1 MWLSGDRPA
10 VRGGLFAVGIQRLL
24 AAPTVAA
31 ACALLMFAPAPATA
45 APAANTSTKCD
56 ATKKTPTTSDDCPK
70 EDTGKTDA
78 EKAKDKAKEKQT
90 AKDKA
95 KEKAKAKEKDK
106 NKKKKT
112 KEEIEKEKKAAAEA
126 AAAAAAAQE
135 ALNLAEADLP
145 RVTKRFNA
153 ATKRSKAANARLDS
167 LNGRIQEARMT
178 VARVARQAY
187 ITGVDPAALAQ
198 VVTLESADATSWS
211 NAQRMLKMVGD
222 TESIR
227 MAQAIATIEAAEK
240 EKKDADTDYA
250 AAKAEYDLVTLNV
263 RAARFALGLSSD
275 GPVAADVTEFFKTYP
290 VPDCSFKPEDMN
302 KTSRS
307 CSDAMRYVL
316 SQVTSPEKSWFNLC
330 LNLVTIAYGAPQTIP
345 NAIDQWNSM
354 PEELRHSPNTVA
366 PPGAL
371 MFWSPNH
378 VAISLGNN
386 MIASNDVLGT
396 GRVWI
401 VSFQTIQ
408 ARWNMPYLGWTAPDF
423 RNA

>member
-1 MWLSGDRPA
+1 MA
-10 VRGGLFAVGIQRLL
+10 
-24 AAPTVAA
+24 
-31 ACALLMFAPAPATA
+31 A

-56 ATKKTPTTSDDCPK
+56 STKKTATTKDDCPK
-70 EDTGKTDA
+70 QDTAKTDA
-78 EKAKDKAKEKQT
+78 EKAKDKAK
-90 AKDKA
+90 DKA
-95 KEKAKAKEKDK
+95 KEKEKAKAKDKAKDK

-112 KEEIEKEKKAAAEA
+112 KEQIEKEQKEAAAA

-135 ALNLAEADLP
+135 ALNMAEADLP
-145 RVTKRFNA
+145 RVTKRFKA
-153 ATKRSKAANARLDS
+153 ASKRSKAANARLDG
-167 LNGRIQEARMT
+167 LNGQIQEARMT

-227 MAQAIATIEAAEK
+227 MAQAIATIEAAQK
-240 EKKDADTDYA
+240 EKKEADTEYA

-263 RAARFALGLSSD
+263 RAARFSLGLSSD

-290 VPDCSFKPEDMN
+290 VPDCGFKSEDTN

-316 SQVTSPEKSWFNLC
+316 SQVTAPEKSWFNLC

>member
-1 MWLSGDRPA
+1 MFA
-10 VRGGLFAVGIQRLL
+10 VRVTRLVL
-24 AAPTVAA
+24 APAVAA
-31 ACALLMFAPAPATA
+31 ACALLTFAPVSASAV
-45 APAANTSTKCD
+45 APAATVAKKCD
-56 ATKKTPTTSDDCPK
+56 ATKKTETTKDDCPK
-70 EDTGKTDA
+70 EDTA
-78 EKAKDKAKEKQT
+78 PAADKATED
-90 AKDKA
+90 A
-95 KEKAKAKEKDK
+95 AKAKGKDK
-106 NKKKKT
+106 GKKKKKT
-112 KEEIEKEKKAAAEA
+112 KEEIEKEKKEAAEK

-145 RVTKRFNA
+145 RVTKRFKA
-153 ATKRSKAANARLDS
+153 ATKRSKEANAHLDG
-167 LNGRIQEARMT
+167 LNGKIQEARMT

-198 VVTLESADATSWS
+198 VVTLEAADATSWS

-222 TESIR
+222 SESIR
-227 MAQAIATIEAAEK
+227 MAQAIALIEAAEK
-240 EKKDADTDYA
+240 EKKDADA
-250 AAKAEYDLVTLNV
+250 EFAGAKAEYDLVTLNV

-290 VPDCSFKPEDMN
+290 VPDCQFKPEDSN

-345 NAIDQWNSM
+345 NAIDQWNGM
-354 PEELRHSPNTVA
+354 PEEFRHSPNTVA

>member
-1 MWLSGDRPA
+1 MFA
-10 VRGGLFAVGIQRLL
+10 VRLTRLVVTP
-24 AAPTVAA
+24 AVAA
-31 ACALLMFAPAPATA
+31 ACALLMFAPVSPSAA
-45 APAANTSTKCD
+45 APTVAAAKKCD
-56 ATKKTPTTSDDCPK
+56 ATKETKTTKDDCPK
-70 EDTGKTDA
+70 DETTPTADPAVTDA
-78 EKAKDKAKEKQT
+78 QKAKDKAKADAAKAK

-95 KEKAKAKEKDK
+95 KGKG
-106 NKKKKT
+106 KKKKT
-112 KEEIEKEKKAAAEA
+112 KEEIEKEKKDAAEKA
-126 AAAAAAAQE
+126 AAAAAATE
-135 ALNLAEADLP
+135 ALHLAEADLP
-145 RVTKRFNA
+145 RVTKRFKA
-153 ATKRSKAANARLDS
+153 ATKRSKEANARLDG
-167 LNGRIQEARMT
+167 LNGKIQEARMT

-198 VVTLESADATSWS
+198 VVTLEAADATSWS

-222 TESIR
+222 TESVR
-227 MAQAIATIEAAEK
+227 MAQAIALIESAEK
-240 EKKDADTDYA
+240 EKKDADTEYA
-250 AAKAEYDLVTLNV
+250 GAKAEYDLVTLNV
-263 RAARFALGLSSD
+263 RAARFSLGLSND

-290 VPDCSFKPEDMN
+290 VPDCQFKPEDSN
-302 KTSRS
+302 KTTRS

-354 PEELRHSPNTVA
+354 PEDLRHSPNTVA

-371 MFWSPNH
+371 MFWAPNH

-408 ARWNMPYLGWTAPDF
+408 ARWNLAYLGWTAPDF